1 MFPISMRSESL
12 TRGGVDK
19 FHGERFAEVVLG
31 PDAVLPVVV
40 LAEARREE
48 AARVAE
54 VHHLQVQRQIRVWL
68 CHL

>member
-1 MFPISMRSESL
+1 MRSESL
-12 TRGGVDK
+12 TRGGVDE
-19 FHGERFAEVVLG
+19 FHGERLAEVVLR

-54 VHHLQVQRQIRVWL
+54 VHHLQPRARD
-68 CHL
+68 